1 MTHVTRRA
9 TKRCVVSFVRL
20 GRDVRRRLADVQVQ
34 NTRLDTMS
42 MQGVP
47 KFLVPLASWMARRY
61 QAAVGAKLKKYGL
74 RYDDLYDPLF
84 DLDIDEALKRV
95 PEEEYQLRLQRLK
108 RAMDL
113 SMKHTYL
120 PKEMQ
125 EKQTPFLH
133 YLQEPL
139 QQVQAEADEKEQLGT
154 GRHYER
160 SIP

>member
-1 MTHVTRRA
+1 
-9 TKRCVVSFVRL
+9 
-20 GRDVRRRLADVQVQ
+20 
-34 NTRLDTMS
+34 
-42 MQGVP
+42 
-47 KFLVPLASWMARRY
+47 MARRY

-84 DLDIDEALKRV
+84 DLDIDEALKRI
-95 PEEEYQLRLQRLK
+95 PEEEHQLRLQRLK

-139 QQVQAEADEKEQLGT
+139 QQVQAEAEEKEQLGT